1 MGTDYTEFNLIKFEK
16 KYIISKKENKQNIE
30 ILSSSKEI
38 RSRKVE
44 LVDEYFLN
52 SKNIDK
58 NLYSNKYIFNFEIEG
73 KNYIQ
78 FPNEYILLEI
88 PKNKNL
94 SHENKV
100 TDNKYICKV
109 TKEEKKDRIRNLIQL
124 YIEERNIYKLFEKI

>member
-1 MGTDYTEFNLIKFEK
+1 MGTDYNEFNLIKFEK
-16 KYIISKKENKQNIE
+16 KYIISKKENIQNIE

-38 RSRKVE
+38 RSRKFE
-44 LVDEYFLN
+44 LVDEYFLI

-58 NLYSNKYIFNFEIEG
+58 NLYSNKYVFNFEIEG

-78 FPNEYILLEI
+78 FPNEFILLEI

-100 TDNKYICKV
+100 TDNKYECKIS
-109 TKEEKKDRIRNLIQL
+109 KEGKKN
-124 YIEERNIYKLFEKI
+124 